1 MSLARKNNWLPAVF
15 DDVFNQDWLSEI
27 DRTQRIGKSV
37 PAVNVKETDE
47 NFVVEV
53 AAPGM
58 KKEDFSIE
66 LDNKLLTISS
76 ETKEERVSENKD
88 EQFTRK
94 EFSYASFSRSF
105 TLPETVDNS
114 KISADYADGVLKI
127 DLPKREEAKT
137 EAKRRIEIQ

>member
-1 MSLARKNNWLPAVF
+1 MSLARKDNWLPAVF
-15 DDVFNQDWLSEI
+15 DDIFNQDWLSEI

-37 PAVNVKETDE
+37 PAVNVKEAE
-47 NFVVEV
+47 NNFAVEV

-66 LDNKLLTISS
+66 LDNKMLTVSS
-76 ETKEERVSENKD
+76 ETKEEHVSENED

-94 EFSYASFSRSF
+94 EFSYTSFSRSF
-105 TLPETVDNS
+105 TLPESVDKS

>member
-1 MSLARKNNWLPAVF
+1 MSLARKDNWLPAVF
-15 DDVFNQDWLSEI
+15 DDIFNQDWLSEI

-37 PAVNVKETDE
+37 PAVNVKETDD

-66 LDNKLLTISS
+66 LDNKMLTVSS
-76 ETKEERVSENKD
+76 EIKEEHVSENED

-105 TLPETVDNS
+105 TLPESVDNS

-137 EAKRRIEIQ
+137 EAKRKIEIK